1 MTQAAYP
8 AHIIEAHKQ
17 QLVEQH
23 VCRMA
28 GFPRRLVVSAKT
40 MFRADTSL
48 KSSPHLMA
56 FATRPEPLSKA
67 EAMQRMMERFG

>member
-1 MTQAAYP
+1 MTQSAYP
-8 AHIIEAHKQ
+8 SKVVKAHKQ
-17 QLVEQH
+17 QLIEQH
-23 VCRMA
+23 VARMA

-40 MFRADTSL
+40 LFRADTAL

-56 FATRPEPLSKA
+56 FATRPKPLSKA